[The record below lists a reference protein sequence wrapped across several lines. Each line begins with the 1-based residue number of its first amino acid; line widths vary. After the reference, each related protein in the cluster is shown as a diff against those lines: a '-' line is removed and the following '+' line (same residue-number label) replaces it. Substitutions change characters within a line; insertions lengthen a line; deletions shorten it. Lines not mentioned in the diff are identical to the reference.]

1 VHSIYGDAAT
11 SPIHERDIA
20 AVGARALVNAEHAGR
35 SYVLTGPQS
44 LTQRDRV
51 RLIGEAI
58 GRELS
63 WAEISPE
70 QLRDA
75 MLAQGIPADIPD
87 RLIGSL
93 ADYAKQPGPS
103 SPAVEGVL
111 GRPAL
116 TFAEWANHRAAA
128 FCN

>member
-1 VHSIYGDAAT
+1 MRT
-11 SPIHERDIA
+11 
-20 AVGARALVNAEHAGR
+20 AVKTKALVNAEHAGR
-35 SYVLTGPQS
+35 SYMLTGPQS
-44 LTQRDRV
+44 LTRDRV

-75 MLAQGIPADIPD
+75 MLAPGIPADIPD

-103 SPAVEGVL
+103 SPAVERVL

-116 TFAEWANHRAAA
+116 TFAEWATHRAAA